1 MNKDGTK
8 KSGTDNVEILIS
20 QAKAA
25 NKVALL
31 LKKIQQ
37 VRENNDSK
45 IGQFFL
51 PLVFFRLVI
60 WYLAADLRRL
70 VNT

>member
-1 MNKDGTK
+1 MNKDGGK

-25 NKVALL
+25 NTVALL

-37 VRENNDSK
+37 VQES
-45 IGQFFL
+45 
-51 PLVFFRLVI
+51 
-60 WYLAADLRRL
+60 
-70 VNT
+70 